1 MASVTAVDPQ
11 NAEKV
16 VASPQDVDKAVA
28 QTGTCN
34 QRPTY
39 ASQVEFGIKLGY
51 SEALVQLALIKL
63 GATPDKD
70 DLLAELIRLG
80 TTLPKSSDGSAGGD
94 ADEKEEFASSADHH
108 KDEHHH
114 LHVQSHLQHQHP
126 GQDQQQQQ
134 TQQTQQQQQQQ
145 SPLRPVII
153 DGSNVAMSH
162 GNKTTFSCRGLR
174 VCVEWFRARGHTEI
188 TVFVPAWRKETP
200 RWDTPIAEREV
211 LLELE
216 RERVLVFTPSRV
228 CGGKRIVS
236 YDDRYILNEAV
247 TSGGVVVSNDNYR
260 DLVTESPGFRRV
272 VEENLLMYSWVN
284 GRFVPPDDP
293 LGRSGPTLEVFLRRT
308 SRDKDKQA
316 PCPYGRKC
324 TYGNK
329 CKYKHPERGTAP
341 FKSVTERL
349 QEQAQRHRE
358 SRDSSPGEG
367 LRGSL
372 SLPVCMAEPDVP
384 KKPLARTQSI
394 VPTVSLTLPSAL
406 TQETPTHDH
415 SPTTPASAAPSH
427 HHLRPPPL
435 EAPRALDPLRSATI
449 YKSDSALYHL
459 YPSQH
464 PSLYGSSA
472 WGWEGGQGA
481 PPQGQA
487 GPYGSHMPLSKQQS
501 DPDPQDNPHRKLQ
514 RQLTLNPSYDSRL
527 YKIYGFREPAP
538 EHFPLGGAAPTPSQG
553 QQGSPSRVGRASEGT
568 VFPQGQG
575 RASPGYSSAQYS
587 GREQVPGGL
596 HAPLA
601 RHSSQDGGKHLT
613 SLPPHLYPSYSHPH
627 VTRFASAPDPIW
639 GGPHQPAAAPPLIT
653 RLNSTSDTRLN
664 LYASDPHYFHDVY
677 EDTLGRPPTYAP
689 VGHPPGPSPGPVTPA
704 PGPVGSRPM
713 SPQQGAALHHSPS
726 VSPRGHTPPQQA
738 PGAGPPPPTSS
749 FPPPGHEDT
758 RLRVFYHLSQL
769 FPEAQVRAVMALH
782 PEETD
787 PQKICGYIL
796 AAAGQGSSRP
806 MSPQH
811 QQTPAPPPASPYLL
825 QTFPAGPLTA
835 SASQEDARLRAFYHL
850 SQLFPEA
857 EVRAVLARA
866 PDETDTQQ
874 FCAALLAR
882 RTAPPS

>member
-1 MASVTAVDPQ
+1 
-11 NAEKV
+11 
-16 VASPQDVDKAVA
+16 
-28 QTGTCN
+28 
-34 QRPTY
+34 
-39 ASQVEFGIKLGY
+39 
-51 SEALVQLALIKL
+51 
-63 GATPDKD
+63 
-70 DLLAELIRLG
+70 
-80 TTLPKSSDGSAGGD
+80 
-94 ADEKEEFASSADHH
+94 
-108 KDEHHH
+108 
-114 LHVQSHLQHQHP
+114 
-126 GQDQQQQQ
+126 
-134 TQQTQQQQQQQ
+134 
-145 SPLRPVII
+145 
-153 DGSNVAMSH
+153 MSH

-174 VCVEWFRARGHTEI
+174 VCVDWFRARGHSEI
-188 TVFVPAWRKETP
+188 TVFVPAWRKEAP
-200 RWDTPIAEREV
+200 RWDTPIADQD
-211 LLELE
+211 LLLDLE

-247 TSGGVVVSNDNYR
+247 QSGGVVVSNDNYR
-260 DLVTESPGFRRV
+260 DLVAESPGFRKV
-272 VEENLLMYSWVN
+272 VEESLLMYSWVN

-293 LGRSGPTLEVFLRRT
+293 LGRSGPTLDVFLRR
-308 SRDKDKQA
+308 SARDKDKQA

-341 FKSVTERL
+341 LKSVTEQL
-349 QEQAQRHRE
+349 QEQAQRHYQSKGQ
-358 SRDSSPGEG
+358 SRDPSPGEG

-372 SLPVCMAEPDVP
+372 SLPVCVGGEGEAG
-384 KKPLARTQSI
+384 KKPLQRTHSI

-415 SPTTPASAAPSH
+415 SPTTTATPASTAPSH
-427 HHLRPPPL
+427 HHLMPPS
-435 EAPRALDPLRSATI
+435 LDPHRSATH
-449 YKSDSALYHL
+449 YKSDPALYRL
-459 YPSQH
+459 YPSQTH
-464 PSLYGSSA
+464 NPYGSS
-472 WGWEGGQGA
+472 WGWDGSQSSQGS
-481 PPQGQA
+481 
-487 GPYGSHMPLSKQQS
+487 PYSSHLPLSKQQS

-538 EHFPLGGAAPTPSQG
+538 EHFPLGASTPSPAPTQG
-553 QQGSPSRVGRASEGT
+553 QQGSPSRVGRGEGA

-575 RASPGYSSAQYS
+575 RASPGYSSTPYS
-587 GREQVPGGL
+587 GRDGVPGAL

-601 RHSSQDGGKHLT
+601 RGASQDGAKHLP

-639 GGPHQPAAAPPLIT
+639 GGPHPPATAAAAAPPLIK

-664 LYASDPHYFHDVY
+664 LYGSESHYFPDLY
-677 EDTLGRPPTYAP
+677 EDSLGRPPTYAP
-689 VGHPPGPSPGPVTPA
+689 VGPPPGPSPV

-713 SPQQGAALHHSPS
+713 SPQGATLHHSPS
-726 VSPRGHTPPQQA
+726 VSPRGHTQTPSTAPPS
-738 PGAGPPPPTSS
+738 AGT

-769 FPEAQVRAVMALH
+769 FPEAKVRGVMALH

-787 PQKICGYIL
+787 PQKICGYLL
-796 AAAGQGSSRP
+796 AAAAGAPGTSRP

-811 QQTPAPPPASPYLL
+811 QQAAALAPAPPYLL
-825 QTFPAGPLTA
+825 QAFPGGSLATPPA
-835 SASQEDARLRAFYHL
+835 SHEDARLRAFYHL

-857 EVRAVLARA
+857 EVRAVLACA

-882 RTAPPS
+882 RAPPQS